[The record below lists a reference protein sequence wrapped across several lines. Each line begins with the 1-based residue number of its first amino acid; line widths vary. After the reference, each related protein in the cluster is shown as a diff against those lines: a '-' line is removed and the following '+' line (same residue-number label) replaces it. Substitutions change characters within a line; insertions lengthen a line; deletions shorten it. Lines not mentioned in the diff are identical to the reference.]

1 MTKEERITKMMKG
14 FPSGRVP
21 RHIKLAAEVLT
32 NLAEELTRRGFRY
45 REDPYWPWHLLVQT
59 SPRRSI
65 NFYCGGFRKDIDVQQ
80 MKTDGTADTRFKG
93 ECFSTPRGV
102 VNQLLKRNRRK
113 IG

>member
-1 MTKEERITKMMKG
+1 MTKEERLTQMMRGLPKG
-14 FPSGRVP
+14 YIP
-21 RHIKLAAEVLT
+21 RHCKVAAEVLDR
-32 NLAEELTRRGFRY
+32 LALELTKQGFAY
-45 REDPYWPWHLLVQT
+45 REDPYWPWHLLVP
-59 SPRRSI
+59 SGPGRSI
-65 NFYCGGFRKDIDVQQ
+65 SLHCGGFRSSIDVQQ